1 MYFNDAY
8 VANPAWRYG
17 PATRQGVPLLAIAA
31 GGDADECRMALGR
44 MSKKERTASVA
55 RALGQVAHLLSLE
68 MAAAVRLGDV
78 TAVRS
83 MFVTAHESWWT
94 LYVRKAPQ
102 YGTAEY
108 CEAVHERQ
116 RANAQRLA
124 AAAARCVLPT
134 P

>member
-1 MYFNDAY
+1 
-8 VANPAWRYG
+8 
-17 PATRQGVPLLAIAA
+17 
-31 GGDADECRMALGR
+31 
-44 MSKKERTASVA
+44 
-55 RALGQVAHLLSLE
+55 LGQVAHLLNTEMLE
-68 MAAAVRLGDV
+68 AVRLGEV

-124 AAAARCVLPT
+124 AAAALSAVADNT
-134 P
+134 PQSTWEVIALADDALRA